1 MRCTDLGSGGAD
13 SGFGVSEVRWRWK
26 GHVPEAQNFCQT
38 SAPQAPKFFSI
49 FCVAGAAGAGFFSV
63 SLAPQAP
70 DFFVDFL
77 ALCIVRIRKI
87 QILIIII
94 FYFENHINHVLMYLI
109 GVLMFS

>member
-49 FCVAGAAGAGFFSV
+49 FCVAGAAIFVVFVASQASIFFAGFFSIFGAAGAGFFYG
-63 SLAPQAP
+63 
-70 DFFVDFL
+70 FFSAVHC
-77 ALCIVRIRKI
+77 A
-87 QILIIII
+87 
-94 FYFENHINHVLMYLI
+94 N
-109 GVLMFS
+109 S